1 MGYGSVSECLAAER
15 PLVFVRRDHF
25 NEEPFLRNLL
35 EKCHGALEI
44 STADLM
50 SGNWASSLEEACEME
65 VTYT

>member
-1 MGYGSVSECLAAER
+1 M
-15 PLVFVRRDHF
+15 FVRRDHF

-44 STADLM
+44 SKADLM
-50 SGNWASSLEEACEME
+50 SGNWASYLEEACEME